1 MAQQLFVGTPLQ
13 VLFDNTNRNI
23 EDDIRKR
30 SDDQILSTPLDILVQ
45 QLVEKSLIQ
54 VPVLDIN
61 RAERTFEDATVPEH
75 QVPNSNFD
83 IQVGVPGRVHTLHIP
98 YTGQEH
104 MFYYMPPV
112 PPRHSVSGG
121 TSNSEVTIHAAGAWH
136 TAESI
141 TQRFKQDLE
150 TLEDAL
156 KRLRENAERY
166 NSALPTFIRPRL
178 DTRHRIAQQTRQTT
192 EGIKFPLRQVANA
205 PQTYRLPEKPRQLAP
220 QPVKLPAEKSFVLS
234 EDDYQNILRICE
246 SMSLVMERSPTV
258 FENAE
263 EEHIRVHYLVQLN
276 GQYQGEATGET
287 FNNIGK
293 TDIIIRHENKNIFV
307 AECKF
312 WSGYEALKETAD
324 QLLGYTTWRDTKT
337 ALIIFSRNVNFT
349 NVIKEAQRAMKD
361 HQHYKSGPKQEAEA
375 RFRYVFT
382 HPNDKQRD
390 IIVALMLFDMPK
402 PKQPNG

>member
-23 EDDIRKR
+23 EDDIRKL

-45 QLVEKSLIQ
+45 QLVEKSLI
-54 VPVLDIN
+54 
-61 RAERTFEDATVPEH
+61 

-104 MFYYMPPV
+104 MFYYMAPV

-121 TSNSEVTIHAAGAWH
+121 TSNFEVTIHAAGAWH

-178 DTRHRIAQQTRQTT
+178 DTRHRIAQQTRQ
-192 EGIKFPLRQVANA
+192 
-205 PQTYRLPEKPRQLAP
+205 
-220 QPVKLPAEKSFVLS
+220 
-234 EDDYQNILRICE
+234 
-246 SMSLVMERSPTV
+246 PT
-258 FENAE
+258 A
-263 EEHIRVHYLVQLN
+263 
-276 GQYQGEATGET
+276 
-287 FNNIGK
+287 
-293 TDIIIRHENKNIFV
+293 
-307 AECKF
+307 
-312 WSGYEALKETAD
+312 
-324 QLLGYTTWRDTKT
+324 
-337 ALIIFSRNVNFT
+337 
-349 NVIKEAQRAMKD
+349 
-361 HQHYKSGPKQEAEA
+361 
-375 RFRYVFT
+375 
-382 HPNDKQRD
+382 
-390 IIVALMLFDMPK
+390 
-402 PKQPNG
+402 